1 MNRWGGV
8 MNKKLGFIVVGIML
22 LAVIVYFF
30 YPENKISKSTA
41 GAVAKK
47 AINTT
52 QVVDKEK
59 QSNKKNKAADSLRN
73 ALNNAVQDSIDA
85 DIQKAVQSEIEKL
98 QK

>member
-1 MNRWGGV
+1 
-8 MNKKLGFIVVGIML
+8 MNKKIGFIVVGVVL
-22 LAVIVYFF
+22 LAMIIYFF
-30 YPENKISKSTA
+30 YPQDKAPEATTA
-41 GAVAKK
+41 SVAKK
-47 AINTT
+47 ATDGA

-59 QSNKKNKAADSLRN
+59 QNDKKNKASDSLRN